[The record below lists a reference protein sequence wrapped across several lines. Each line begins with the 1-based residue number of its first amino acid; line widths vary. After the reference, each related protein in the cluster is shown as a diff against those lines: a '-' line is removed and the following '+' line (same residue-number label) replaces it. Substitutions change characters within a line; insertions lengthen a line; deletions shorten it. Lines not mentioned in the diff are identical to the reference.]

1 MSHGAQGEVGQ
12 GKTSQGSLAI
22 VLGDVAQPVSV
33 QSESVRVDVKATLQ
47 SEALSSIHNIAIVNH
62 WAGQWG
68 GRFLDSTGLNV
79 QGKDQLRTE
88 DIRSQIAVLKPHDPL
103 FTSRIRTCI
112 CFSLS
117 LPRHDSWS

>member
-33 QSESVRVDVKATLQ
+33 QRESVRVDVKATLQ

-62 WAGQWG
+62 WAGRG

-79 QGKDQLRTE
+79 QGKDQLRTK
-88 DIRSQIAVLKPHDPL
+88 DIRPQIAVLKPHDPL
-103 FTSRIRTCI
+103 VTSRIRTCI
-112 CFSLS
+112 CFPLS
-117 LPRHDSWS
+117 LPRHDSCS

>member
-62 WAGQWG
+62 WAGQG
-68 GRFLDSTGLNV
+68 GGALSRQHWVECARERSA
-79 QGKDQLRTE
+79 KD
-88 DIRSQIAVLKPHDPL
+88 
-103 FTSRIRTCI
+103 
-112 CFSLS
+112 
-117 LPRHDSWS
+117 